1 MAKSTTTDESVKIP
15 AKLNR
20 RLPDFHLFR
29 LTRKV
34 SYLYDGQSAHG
45 GAFTIPAEDNILWAY
60 HDSVDGQEEKPF
72 SVDETAP
79 EGHDNYQVRRTRYIP
94 NINTIFVDEQ
104 KGVKEREDGQRH
116 AILDNIQIREK
127 LTFSRGEIRCKS
139 SEKNLYN
146 FLRFNTQSSVN
157 HPNFKR
163 IKNID
168 PIFME
173 ENFGYQD
180 EQKVK
185 KGQVRER
192 AYELAHTARVEEL
205 IPHAKFLGIPLVDMA
220 GIERDIEAVR
230 TDYKDYALTNSDTFI
245 NSFSDPKIKTLY
257 IIKILSESGNLT
269 IESGSAL
276 WSKTRAF
283 ISQIPS
289 DQDPFDFLAS
299 FSLTQDGETF
309 SNNLRGVYNDYKSKN
324 KHNTTLI

>member
-1 MAKSTTTDESVKIP
+1 MAKSTTTEETVKIP

-34 SYLYDGQSAHG
+34 NYVYDGQSAHG
-45 GAFTIPAEDNILWAY
+45 GSWTIPAEDNILWAY
-60 HDSVDGQEEKPF
+60 HDSVDGQEERPYG
-72 SVDETAP
+72 VDETAP
-79 EGHDNYQVRRTRYIP
+79 LDHQNFQVRRTRYIP
-94 NINTIFVDEQ
+94 SINSIFVDEQ
-104 KGVKEREDGQRH
+104 KGIKEREDGQRH
-116 AILDNIQIREK
+116 AILDNAQIREK

-146 FLRFNTQSSVN
+146 FLRFNTQVKDL

-168 PIFME
+168 PIFSE

-192 AYELAHTARVEEL
+192 AYELAHTARMEEV
-205 IPHAKFLGIPLVDMA
+205 IPHAKFLGIPLVDLA
-220 GIERDIEAVR
+220 GIERDFDAVR
-230 TDYKDYALTNSDTFI
+230 TDYKDFALNNPDTFI
-245 NSFSDPKIKTLY
+245 SSFSDPKIKTLY
-257 IIKILSESGNLT
+257 IIKVLFESGDLSVSNGT
-269 IESGSAL
+269 AIWG
-276 WSKTRAF
+276 KTRAF
-283 ISQIPS
+283 IVQLPQ

-299 FSLTQDGETF
+299 FSLTQEGETF
-309 SNNLRGVYNDYKSKN
+309 SNNLRGVYSDYKSKN
-324 KHNTTLI
+324 KYNTNLI